1 MNLNNHINYLIIH
14 IMLLNL
20 NQFHISLCKNE
31 SIKEIIKTTNILQLQ
46 SNISKLSLINFD
58 KMPIILKEALILWL
72 VEVNMKRINDGL
84 PMIVTMEL
92 LRRFP
97 FFRLLNS
104 YIIEIDTSKSIIK
117 QFNKKRK

>member
-1 MNLNNHINYLIIH
+1 
-14 IMLLNL
+14 MLLNL